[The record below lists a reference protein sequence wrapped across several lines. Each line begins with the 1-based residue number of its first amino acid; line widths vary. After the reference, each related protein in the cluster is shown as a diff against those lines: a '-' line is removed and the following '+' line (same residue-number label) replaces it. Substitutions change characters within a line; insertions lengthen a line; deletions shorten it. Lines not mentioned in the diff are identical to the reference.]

1 MANQRHPEKDPVS
14 MYILKDKKAALF
26 ENAKSHGFC
35 FSDLVKAT
43 TSHYMRLSNKRQRML
58 LDDWEGRRKEYE

>member
-1 MANQRHPEKDPVS
+1 

-26 ENAKSHGFC
+26 ENAKNHGFC
-35 FSDLVKAT
+35 FSDIVKAT

-58 LDDWEGRRKEYE
+58 LDAWEGRRKEYE